1 MKKRITNKL
10 IKTGG
15 IATDKEMPIALIG
28 IAGISKSPRYEIE
41 KCSKEFFNPITM
53 DMLNAVTHVAHRQW
67 FKNKAV
73 KLWNEK
79 TEDEQISLD
88 IFEDFIHEWPYTF
101 DTVFIKESEIRNILG
116 KSYSSDFIYKHMMNI
131 GFLAI
136 HGKLPVFWEK
146 KEEEEGGEW
155 KSRDIAGG
163 IALVE
168 CITNKDKWS
177 DHREYYEKGRHK
189 GEEKRIY
196 VVRFNAGW
204 GHNFALNILNSR
216 IRVFPKLTYDELS
229 YNARQLCRVIFGRA
243 NKKGSFTLPQ
253 LRILFG
259 WKEVAV
265 VKDQIEAINKN
276 WEDLKKKNAV
286 EFSAIGKGKSK
297 EWRWK
302 RRDKFLYSE

>member
-1 MKKRITNKL
+1 MKKTMTSKL
-10 IKTGG
+10 IKIGG

-53 DMLNAVTHVAHRQW
+53 DMLNAVTHIAYRQW
-67 FKNKAV
+67 SNNKAV
-73 KLWNEK
+73 KMWNEK
-79 TEDEQISLD
+79 TENEQISLD
-88 IFEDFIHEWPYTF
+88 VFEKFVREWPYTF

-116 KSYSSDFIYKHMMNI
+116 KNYNSDFIYKHMMNI

-136 HGKLPVFWEK
+136 HGNLPVFWND
-146 KEEEEGGEW
+146 GW

-163 IALVE
+163 FALVE
-168 CITNKDKWS
+168 CVGEKDKWT
-177 DHREYYEKGRHK
+177 DYREFHEKGRYK

-196 VVRFNAGW
+196 VVKFNPGW

-243 NKKGSFTLPQ
+243 NKKGTFTLPQ
-253 LRILFG
+253 MRILFM
-259 WKEVAV
+259 WNKEYQTSKRIIAV
-265 VKDQIEAINKN
+265 DKIF
-276 WEDLKKKNAV
+276 EDLKKQKAV
-286 EFSAIGKGKSK
+286 KFNTVGKGESK
-297 EWRWK
+297 KWNWE
-302 RRDKFLYSE
+302 RRDKFLYGE

>member
-1 MKKRITNKL
+1 MKKSMTSKL
-10 IKTGG
+10 IKIGG

-41 KCSKEFFNPITM
+41 KCSKEFFNPIAL

-67 FKNKAV
+67 SKNKAIN
-73 KLWNEK
+73 KWNEM

-88 IFEDFIHEWPYTF
+88 IFEDFVREWPYTF

-116 KSYSSDFIYKHMMNI
+116 KNYNSDFIYKHMMNI

-136 HGKLPVFWEK
+136 HGKLPVFWK
-146 KEEEEGGEW
+146 NGKW
-155 KSRDIAGG
+155 DSRDIAGG

-168 CITNKDKWS
+168 CVGEKDKWN
-177 DHREYYEKGRHK
+177 DYREFHEKGRYK
-189 GEEKRIY
+189 GAEKRIY

-204 GHNFALNILNSR
+204 GHNFALNILNNR

-243 NKKGSFTLPQ
+243 GKKGSFTLPQ
-253 LRILFG
+253 MRIMFG
-259 WKEVAV
+259 WKKEYQTS
-265 VKDQIEAINKN
+265 KQIIAIDKIF
-276 WEDLKKKNAV
+276 EDLKKKKAV
-286 EFSAIGKGKSK
+286 KFNTAGKRELKK
-297 EWRWK
+297 WNWE
-302 RRDKFLYSE
+302 RRDKFLYGE